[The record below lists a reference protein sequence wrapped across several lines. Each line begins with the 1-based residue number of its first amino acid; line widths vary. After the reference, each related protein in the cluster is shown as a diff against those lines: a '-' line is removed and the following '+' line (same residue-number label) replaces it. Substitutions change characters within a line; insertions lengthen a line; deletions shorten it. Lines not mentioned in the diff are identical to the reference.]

1 MSDPAPPRALSPL
14 GLPSAALHN
23 HPHAELHPDSEA
35 AVHYEQQRF
44 SQELGP
50 VRRERV
56 TTLNE
61 PRATLSL
68 TSLRSRNA
76 LLRSSTDGSR
86 DYPGNHTSNVSGAS
100 AQVDVYQQGRGRGG
114 VDRTKR
120 WYDAITQ
127 FWTTH
132 ISLSIEEGAH
142 RDHLGTSPFHSSLTQ
157 SDS

>member
-35 AVHYEQQRF
+35 AVHYERQRF
-44 SQELGP
+44 SQELGS
-50 VRRERV
+50 VRRER
-56 TTLNE
+56 
-61 PRATLSL
+61 
-68 TSLRSRNA
+68 
-76 LLRSSTDGSR
+76 
-86 DYPGNHTSNVSGAS
+86 HTSNVSGAS
-100 AQVDVYQQGRGRGG
+100 AQVDVYEEGCGREG

-142 RDHLGTSPFHSSLTQ
+142 RDHLGTSPSHSSLTQ